1 MGLWVSVLHYRSTVQ
16 STQGLL
22 MYGEIY
28 GKDYGE
34 DYGEERYI
42 LKQSNKWRNF
52 QSNGI
57 FLAPE
62 RSKENT
68 GASTHELN

>member
-1 MGLWVSVLHYRSTVQ
+1 MSVGRGAVIANIVCNSAIQ
-16 STQGLL
+16 CNN
-22 MYGEIY
+22 YGEIY

-52 QSNGI
+52 QLNDV

-68 GASTHELN
+68 SASQRELN

>member
-1 MGLWVSVLHYRSTVQ
+1 MTDIARNSAIQ
-16 STQGLL
+16 CNN
-22 MYGEIY
+22 YGEIY

-34 DYGEERYI
+34 DYGEERYV

-52 QSNGI
+52 QLNDV

-68 GASTHELN
+68 GASKCELN

>member
-1 MGLWVSVLHYRSTVQ
+1 MTDIACNSAIQ
-16 STQGLL
+16 CNN
-22 MYGEIY
+22 YGEIY
-28 GKDYGE
+28 GEDYGE

-52 QSNGI
+52 QLNDV
-57 FLAPE
+57 FLVPE

-68 GASTHELN
+68 GASKHELN